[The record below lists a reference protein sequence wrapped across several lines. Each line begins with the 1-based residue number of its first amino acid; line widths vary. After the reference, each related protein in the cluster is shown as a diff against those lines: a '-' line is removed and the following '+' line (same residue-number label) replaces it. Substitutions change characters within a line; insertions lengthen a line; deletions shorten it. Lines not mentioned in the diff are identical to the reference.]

1 MEREVQDGEGT
12 TWRCVQAFAGLSD
25 AAAAQEAARTDGGR
39 VQVVATP
46 SGGARSVRLQLP
58 QRWKEQLS
66 DDALV
71 AAIRDGQRD
80 AEAQDAAP
88 AAP

>member
-25 AAAAQEAARTDGGR
+25 TEAAQEAARTDGGR

-46 SGGARSVRLQLP
+46 SGGARSVRLELP
-58 QRWKEQLS
+58 EHWKDGLS

-71 AAIRDGQRD
+71 SAIQAGQRD
-80 AEAQDAAP
+80 AARD
-88 AAP
+88 